1 MTKKMR
7 IGLAAAA
14 AVCGVYYAQQATGV
28 EPLPRWIPAGA
39 QVYLEARD
47 FGALLREWN
56 ASAEKRQ
63 WLESAN
69 YSVFA
74 KSRLF
79 LRLGDAQ
86 GELAAVSGLGLDRV
100 LLEQL
105 AGGASALAVYDIG
118 KLEFLYVTK
127 LAAAPALQAVA
138 GQFTNRTA
146 AGVNYSVKSDP
157 ATGRTVAFA
166 FRNGWLLVS
175 TSENHL
181 ARALELMAGQGGG
194 ALAGEGWFAR
204 VAQAQGELRMAA
216 NLESL
221 ARSPHFRSYWVQRNL
236 PELAELEGA
245 MADLTRSAGAWV
257 ETRTLGRKQ
266 PASGATNAVALQ
278 TVARAVPDD
287 AGFYRVALGAPPAR
301 LLAAP
306 AAATFVEGQ
315 DAADLLETRIDVAPF
330 TVAGASQEAALAA
343 LFGNATAHA
352 VVRTT
357 RRQADQVFI
366 SPGLGVAVLGAANW
380 DAAAA
385 RALLPGYTVAA
396 AGPLLYIANHE
407 PLLRAMQAG
416 GAGAVPGERTV
427 YLASFRHGVERLRL
441 FPMTS
446 LIDFA
451 GATPAEQPEQR
462 TPEFFSENTASLSA
476 ALRRF
481 STATVSRQDEGAKL
495 TETVTYTRQP

>member
-1 MTKKMR
+1 MR

-86 GELAAVSGLGLDRV
+86 GELAAVSGLGLDRL

-127 LAAAPALQAVA
+127 LAAAPALQTVA

-194 ALAGEGWFAR
+194 ALAGEGWFER
-204 VAQAQGELRMAA
+204 VAQAQGELRLAA
-216 NLESL
+216 NLASL

-245 MADLTRSAGAWV
+245 MADLTRSTGAWV

-266 PASGATNAVALQ
+266 PASAAPNAAALRAM
-278 TVARAVPDD
+278 ARAVPDD
-287 AGFYRVALGAPPAR
+287 AGFYRLGLGAPPAR

-315 DAADLLETRIDVAPF
+315 DAADLETRIDVAPF

-357 RRQADQVFI
+357 RLQPDQVFI

-385 RALLPGYTVAA
+385 RALLPGYAVAA

-416 GAGAVPGERTV
+416 SALAIPGERTV
-427 YLASFRHGVERLRL
+427 YLASFRHGAERLRL
-441 FPMTS
+441 FPMAS

-462 TPEFFSENTASLSA
+462 TPEFFSENMASLSA

-481 STATVSRQDEGAKL
+481 STATVSRQDEGGKL

>member
-1 MTKKMR
+1 MTKEMR

-86 GELAAVSGLGLDRV
+86 GELAAVSGLGLDRL

-127 LAAAPALQAVA
+127 LAAAPALQTVA

-194 ALAGEGWFAR
+194 ALAGEGWFER
-204 VAQAQGELRMAA
+204 VAQAQGELRLAA
-216 NLESL
+216 NLASL

-245 MADLTRSAGAWV
+245 MADLTRSTGAWV

-266 PASGATNAVALQ
+266 PASAAPNAAALRAM
-278 TVARAVPDD
+278 ARAVPDD
-287 AGFYRVALGAPPAR
+287 AGFYRLGLGAPPAR

-315 DAADLLETRIDVAPF
+315 DAADLVTRIDVAPF

-357 RRQADQVFI
+357 RLQPDQVFI

-385 RALLPGYTVAA
+385 RALLPGYAVAA

-416 GAGAVPGERTV
+416 SALAIPGERTV
-427 YLASFRHGVERLRL
+427 YLASFRHGAERLRL
-441 FPMTS
+441 FPMAS

-481 STATVSRQDEGAKL
+481 STATVSRQDEGGKL

>member
-14 AVCGVYYAQQATGV
+14 AACGVYYAQQATGV

-416 GAGAVPGERTV
+416 GAGAIAGERTV
-427 YLASFRHGVERLRL
+427 YLASFRHGAERLRL

>member
-1 MTKKMR
+1 MTKEMR

-86 GELAAVSGLGLDRV
+86 GELAAVSGLGLDRL

-127 LAAAPALQAVA
+127 LAAAPALQTVA

-194 ALAGEGWFAR
+194 ALAGEGWFER
-204 VAQAQGELRMAA
+204 VAQAQGELRLAA
-216 NLESL
+216 NLASL
-221 ARSPHFRSYWVQRNL
+221 ARSPHFRSYWVQRNM

-245 MADLTRSAGAWV
+245 MADLTRSTGAWV

-266 PASGATNAVALQ
+266 PASAAPNAAALRAM
-278 TVARAVPDD
+278 ARAVPDD
-287 AGFYRVALGAPPAR
+287 AGFYRLGLGAPPAR

-315 DAADLLETRIDVAPF
+315 DAADLETRIDVAPF

-357 RRQADQVFI
+357 RLQPDQVFI

-385 RALLPGYTVAA
+385 RALLPGYAVAA

-416 GAGAVPGERTV
+416 SALAIPGERTV
-427 YLASFRHGVERLRL
+427 YLASFRHGAERLRL
-441 FPMTS
+441 FPMAS

-481 STATVSRQDEGAKL
+481 STATVSRQDEGGKL